1 MKIRYALLTA
11 VGLLASSNATAQST
25 GTVTVD
31 GSVAGRCLFTT
42 PSATIS
48 VGEMAVQGTGGTA
61 GKLNTGVINNQTR
74 TLVGWCN
81 GSASTMSV
89 ETQALTLTGFAAAAP
104 TGFDKVVNYK
114 ATAVANAISADDTS
128 LDAGAGASK
137 TVGLFTGN
145 VVVTLSEASSPTSGL
160 LIAGGY
166 QGQVLVT
173 LSPAIA
179 LPSSPPT

>member
-1 MKIRYALLTA
+1 MNKLLIIA
-11 VGLLASSNATAQST
+11 APLVLLASPALAQTAT
-25 GTVTVD
+25 GTVAID

-48 VGEMAVQGTGGTA
+48 VGEMAVQGSGSTA
-61 GKLNTGVINNQTR
+61 GKLNAAVVNGQTR

-89 ETQALTLTGFAAAAP
+89 ETQALVNTGFAPAAP
-104 TGFDKVVNYK
+104 AGFDKIVDYT
-114 ATAVANAISADDTS
+114 ATAVANAVSANDTS
-128 LDAGAGASK
+128 LTAGAGSAS

-145 VVVTLSEASSPTSGL
+145 VVVTLSAASSPTSGL

-166 QGQVLVT
+166 QGEVLVT

-179 LPSSPPT
+179 LPPPT

>member
-1 MKIRYALLTA
+1 MKIKYALPTA
-11 VGLLASSNATAQST
+11 AALLASSNAMAQST
-25 GTVTVD
+25 GTVAVD

-48 VGEMAVQGTGGTA
+48 VGEMAVQGTGASA
-61 GKLNTGVINNQTR
+61 GKLNAAVINNQTR

-104 TGFDKVVNYK
+104 AGFDKRVDYT
-114 ATAVANAISADDTS
+114 ATAVANAVSADDS
-128 LDAGAGASK
+128 SIDAGAGAAE
-137 TVGLFTGN
+137 TVGLFTGD
-145 VVVTLSEASSPTSGL
+145 VVVTLSAASSPTSGL

-166 QGQVLVT
+166 LGQVLVT

-179 LPSSPPT
+179 LPPQ

>member
-1 MKIRYALLTA
+1 MRKLWMMAVPMALAA
-11 VGLLASSNATAQST
+11 VPAAAQST
-25 GTVTVD
+25 GTVAVD

-48 VGEMAVQGTGGTA
+48 VGEMAVQGTGTTA
-61 GKLNTGVINNQTR
+61 GKLNAAVVNGQTR

-89 ETQALTLTGFAAAAP
+89 EATPLNLVGFPAAAP
-104 TGFDKVVNYK
+104 TGFDKRVDYT
-114 ATAVANAISADDTS
+114 ATAVANAVSADDS
-128 LDAGAGASK
+128 SIGAGAGDDA
-137 TVGLFTGN
+137 TVGLFTGD
-145 VVVTLSEASSPTSGL
+145 VVVTLSAASSPTNGL

-173 LSPAIA
+173 LSPAIG
-179 LPSSPPT
+179 LPLGD

>member
-11 VGLLASSNATAQST
+11 TGLLASSNAMAQST
-25 GTVTVD
+25 GTVSVD

-48 VGEMAVQGTGGTA
+48 VGEMAVQGSGSTA
-61 GKLNTGVINNQTR
+61 GKLNAAVVNGQTR

-89 ETQALTLTGFAAAAP
+89 ETQALVNTGFAPAAP
-104 TGFDKVVNYK
+104 TGFDKVVNYT
-114 ATAVANAISADDTS
+114 ATAVANAVSANDSS
-128 LDAGAGASK
+128 LTAGAGSAS
-137 TVGLFTGN
+137 TVGLFTGD
-145 VVVTLSEASSPTSGL
+145 VVVTLSAASSPTSGL

-179 LPSSPPT
+179 LPPPT